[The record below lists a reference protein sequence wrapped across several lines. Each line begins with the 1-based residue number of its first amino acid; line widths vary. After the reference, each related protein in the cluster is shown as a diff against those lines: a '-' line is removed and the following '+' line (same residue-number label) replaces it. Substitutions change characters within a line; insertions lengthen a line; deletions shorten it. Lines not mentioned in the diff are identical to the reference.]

1 MMRNDSNVQRST
13 RRGTVA
19 VIVAVCLT
27 VMLTAVAFS
36 VDGGII
42 LEERRQVQAACDAA
56 ALAGASDLYANFPV
70 NQGLDPSHT
79 ASASAKS
86 IASTNGFTDKVNADI
101 DVRIPPTTG
110 KFAGQAGYIEV
121 VITYNQPR
129 YFSTILG
136 SDRIPVQARAVARG
150 QWVPFNDGIII
161 LDPTDPSSLLANGT
175 GSANVNVLGAAI
187 IVDSN
192 SSTAAVTVGNAII
205 ADPSK
210 PTYITGTS
218 PGYIGTIKDT
228 IYTGVPPTPDPLAYL
243 QPPNTSGLTVQ
254 QVNRSG
260 GGAITLYPG
269 IYNSQVSFTGND
281 VVVMTP
287 GIYYFNNGFSVSGNA
302 SLTGTGVTMY
312 MNGGALSITGN
323 GSVDLSP
330 PTTGDY
336 KGISYFQSHTD
347 TATALIAGN
356 GLYNVTGTVYV
367 PNAIFDAQGNG
378 DVSISGQVVSWQMVA
393 GGNGNIN
400 INWPAGPTAPTRIIQ
415 LVE

>member
-1 MMRNDSNVQRST
+1 MMRNNSNVQKST

-19 VIVAVCLT
+19 IIVAVCLT

-36 VDGGII
+36 VDGGVI

-86 IASTNGFTDKVNADI
+86 VTAANGFTDKVNADV
-101 DVRIPPTTG
+101 DVQIPPTTG
-110 KFAGQAGYIEV
+110 KFAGKAGYIEV
-121 VITYNQPR
+121 VITYHQPR

-136 SDRIPVQARAVARG
+136 SDTIPVQARAVARG
-150 QWVPFNDGIII
+150 QWVPFNNGIIV
-161 LDPTDPSSLLANGT
+161 LDPTDPSSLLANGN
-175 GSANVNVLGAAI
+175 GNVNVIGSAI

-210 PTYITGTS
+210 PTYITGS
-218 PGYIGTIKDT
+218 NPGYTGTIKDT

-243 QPPNTSGLTVQ
+243 QPPDTSLLSVQTPVRVGTTV
-254 QVNRSG
+254 
-260 GGAITLYPG
+260 TLNPG
-269 IYNSQVSFTGND
+269 IYNGNLSFSGND
-281 VVVMTP
+281 VVTMLP
-287 GIYYFNNGFSVSGNA
+287 GTYYFNAGFSVSGNA
-302 SLTGTGVTMY
+302 SVTGTGVFMY
-312 MNGGALSITGN
+312 MASGALSITGN
-323 GSVDLSP
+323 GVATLSP
-330 PTTGDY
+330 PTNGDY
-336 KGISYFQSHTD
+336 KGISYFQSRTD

-356 GLYNVTGTVYV
+356 GLFNVTGTIYT
-367 PNAIFDAQGNG
+367 PTALFNAQGNG
-378 DVSISGQVVSWQMVA
+378 DVSIAGQVVAWQMKA
-393 GGNGNIN
+393 GGNGNVN
-400 INWPAGPTAPTRIIQ
+400 INWPAGPTAPTRVIQ